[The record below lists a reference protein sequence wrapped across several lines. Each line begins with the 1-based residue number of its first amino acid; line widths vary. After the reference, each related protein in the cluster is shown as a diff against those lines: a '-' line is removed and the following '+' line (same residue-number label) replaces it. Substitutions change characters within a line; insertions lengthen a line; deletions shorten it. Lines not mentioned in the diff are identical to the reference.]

1 MALPVFREV
10 SAQGPKPESPR
21 DNCLVQTTEWS
32 ECSATCGMGVSSR
45 VTNDNERCHLER
57 QTRVCM
63 IRPCHTDQ
71 EKGIKVGAEGAG
83 GAERIMGLYA
93 S

>member
-1 MALPVFREV
+1 MICFVCVPVVFREV
-10 SAQGPKPESPR
+10 SAHGPKPESPR

-45 VTNDNERCHLER
+45 VTNDNERCQLER

-63 IRPCHTDQ
+63 VRPCQADQ
-71 EKGIKVGAEGAG
+71 EKSIKVSTKGD
-83 GAERIMGLYA
+83 
-93 S
+93 